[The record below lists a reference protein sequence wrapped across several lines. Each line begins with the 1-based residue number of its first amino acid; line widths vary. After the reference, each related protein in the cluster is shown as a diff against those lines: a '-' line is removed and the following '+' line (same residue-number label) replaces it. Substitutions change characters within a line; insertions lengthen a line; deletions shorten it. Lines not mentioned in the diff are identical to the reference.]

1 MVEGDHDHKRWVGAQ
16 APAGKDTDSPAA
28 SIAGISVSMVA
39 VGCGRICPDVA
50 NVLIPIAFG
59 AFEDAHQLAA

>member
-28 SIAGISVSMVA
+28 SIAGISVA
-39 VGCGRICPDVA
+39 VGRGVVCPDVA
-50 NVLIPIAFG
+50 HVFIPMAFG
-59 AFEDAHQLAA
+59 EFEDAHQLAA